1 MNWGEEEYPSSFL
14 AATLPRPGGRGAN
27 CWCLVSGSGEN
38 SDFPARNWTKP
49 PVKLQPTLHPDPRS
63 RSQQHLHRSDDD
75 NTDDTSRQRR
85 SHLDLHPPYAATPS
99 DRTFRLKQATP
110 CATPVGARS
119 YKRTGDV
126 PKEVTCQ
133 KRCQVDSRCVLC
145 CLAVAPHLSVRH
157 HPRPS
162 HGTCIP
168 GNRRRLHVSAVVP
181 TWPGLMSRTSVAMCD
196 ATGCSPCPRH
206 LGT

>member
-1 MNWGEEEYPSSFL
+1 MNWGGEEYPSSFL
-14 AATLPRPGGRGAN
+14 AATLPRLGGRGEN

-49 PVKLQPTLHPDPRS
+49 PVKLQPTLHRS
-63 RSQQHLHRSDDD
+63 RSQQHLRRSDDN
-75 NTDDTSRQRR
+75 NTDDASRQRR

-126 PKEVTCQ
+126 PKEVPG
-133 KRCQVDSRCVLC
+133 RFAMRAVL
-145 CLAVAPHLSVRH
+145 P
-157 HPRPS
+157 
-162 HGTCIP
+162 
-168 GNRRRLHVSAVVP
+168 RRR
-181 TWPGLMSRTSVAMCD
+181 TSPLS
-196 ATGCSPCPRH
+196 TTPSETFTRH
-206 LGT
+206 LHSR